1 MFVLIEASKL
11 SMDDEFMQYQP
22 KTKNEKEFKDLL
34 EDVIKKGIADF
45 WRPRMDPTLDEA
57 ENICFKARKRP
68 AIGKSYNWWRD
79 NAKKFNP
86 KRKSRLGTKSEY
98 VAFLGVLLKNLVAD
112 GWEVVTAWN
121 AVCKDS
127 KSLGHYWNSVE
138 VLHDFE
144 HTGSREIGGFYDLA
158 NTYKILAEDEDA
170 CGFWLAGGN
179 CKDVI
184 DYSPLADFIH
194 DFSRYGENAVSVGWL
209 VLEA

>member
-1 MFVLIEASKL
+1 MIKSGASDFYRPKL
-11 SMDDEFMQYQP
+11 
-22 KTKNEKEFKDLL
+22 
-34 EDVIKKGIADF
+34 
-45 WRPRMDPTLDEA
+45 DPSFD
-57 ENICFKARKRP
+57 NQGKICYKAGRKP
-68 AIGKSYNWWRD
+68 AVGKSYKWWEK
-79 NAKKFNP
+79 NAREFCP
-86 KRKSRLGTKSEY
+86 ERKSRLGTKSEY